1 MKKKIAGLMLTTIEL
16 LSSCALDT
24 FDVGDLMHL
33 GIRSTKFQELSSDTV
48 SRTAYKAIE
57 DLSPYFM
64 KSDLNSNYVL
74 SPASYLLATAGLAS
88 VSDNFNN
95 DAFGF
100 SSDSLEDTKELLTAW
115 NFEYRN
121 SDRGDYCYF
130 RSAVLHQQVGDTY
143 VFDEEK
149 RSECKTNHIST
160 MVSSEKDY
168 RKQAQNFFHNEIGLT
183 IDVPDAKNKNGVNT
197 YGGLVMKDYVANGLR
212 NSKNSFTTYENK
224 NIDVDS
230 YAFGS
235 TNFPTYVKYYKASN
249 YQVFK
254 LGINDTSL
262 LIVLPDEGVNL
273 NTIDVSEAYQNYIK
287 EADYVPSRG
296 YVPFYHIR
304 TESEDLTSALSNK
317 LTGEEVFYSKLLKED
332 VKNDLAL
339 SVVLQSSDFEFN
351 KYGVSGQ
358 SITVEAMAGS
368 AAPGERPTPIE
379 LYINRPFYAISLK
392 DNFPV
397 FVSAVYDPSQS
408 A

>member
-287 EADYVPSRG
+287 KADYVPSRG

-332 VKNDLAL
+332 VNNDLSLGA
-339 SVVLQSSDFEFN
+339 VLQSSDFEFN
-351 KYGVSGQ
+351 EYGVSGE
-358 SITVEAMAGS
+358 SITVEVMVGS
-368 AAPGERPTPIE
+368 REPGKEPTPID
-379 LYINRPFYAISLK
+379 LYVDRPFYAISLK
-392 DNFPV
+392 DDFPV
-397 FVSAVYDPSQS
+397 FISAVYDPSES
-408 A
+408 I

>member
-1 MKKKIAGLMLTTIEL
+1 MRKKTIGLMLTITL
-16 LSSCALDT
+16 LASCAADT
-24 FDVGDLMHL
+24 SNVGDLMHSEIKSAKL
-33 GIRSTKFQELSSDTV
+33 EELSSNTV
-48 SRTAYKAIE
+48 KRTAYKAIE

-64 KSDLNSNYVL
+64 KSNLNSNYVL

-88 VSDNFNN
+88 VSDGFNN
-95 DAFGF
+95 EAFGF
-100 SSDSLEDTKELLTAW
+100 SSNALTDTEELLTAW
-115 NFEYRN
+115 NFEYSD

-130 RSAVLHQQVGDTY
+130 KSAILHQQVGDTY
-143 VFDEEK
+143 AFDEEK
-149 RSECKTNHIST
+149 RNECKTNHIST
-160 MVSSEKDY
+160 MVSTEKEY

-183 IDVPDAKNKNGVNT
+183 IDVPDAKNNNGVNT
-197 YGGLVMKDYVANGLR
+197 YGGLVMKDYVADGLS
-212 NSKNSFTTYENK
+212 NSENSFTTYENK
-224 NIDVDS
+224 TINVSTYD
-230 YAFGS
+230 FGS
-235 TNFPTYVKYYKASN
+235 TYHPIYVKYYKAEN
-249 YQVFK
+249 YQVFR
-254 LGINDTSL
+254 LNINITSM

-273 NTIDVSEAYQNYIK
+273 NTIDVSKAYRHYTDD
-287 EADYVPSRG
+287 ADYVAALG

-304 TESEDLTSALSNK
+304 TESENLTSALSNK
-317 LTGEEVFYSKLLKED
+317 LTGNEIFYSKLLKED

-379 LYINRPFYAISLK
+379 LYINRPFYAISIK